1 MTTKRKWTIGIVILV
16 VLLVAIPTVVLLT
29 RSSSGSSNVKIGLEA
44 PLTGS
49 LSQLGKGMLNG
60 AMMAANELNANGGI
74 EGKHVEII
82 PIDDAGN
89 ATAGVKAA
97 NQAIANGLDGVVGP
111 YNSSVGV
118 KTLPLY
124 IKAGLVPIR
133 LTSDNATDS
142 MGYTLQPMTSQIAPA
157 ASTALTSW
165 LKAKSVGIIY
175 DSTQNYTVTVASSLK
190 ADLEKAGVKVTV
202 YQPIT
207 PGASSYTSV
216 VTQVAATNPQVV
228 YSAVYYPEGGLIA
241 KEMYDGKITASCMV
255 DYASYDSAY
264 ITAAGIPAA
273 QACPVVG
280 VPAPQDFPHASSFV
294 STYQSTFHSAPGS
307 WSPYTYDSVNFW
319 AYGVS
324 KAKSFSASAIT
335 SVLNVVNGWTG
346 WTGPV
351 TIEASTGNRQP
362 ATVVINSVTAKGTF
376 IIDADWAKAVGY

>member
-1 MTTKRKWTIGIVILV
+1 MTTTRKWTIGIVILV

-60 AMMAANELNANGGI
+60 ATMAANELNANGGI
-74 EGKHVEII
+74 QGKHVEII

-89 ATAGVKAA
+89 ATTGVKAA

-190 ADLEKAGVKVTV
+190 ADLEKAGVKVTA

-241 KEMYDGKITASCMV
+241 KE
-255 DYASYDSAY
+255 
-264 ITAAGIPAA
+264 
-273 QACPVVG
+273 
-280 VPAPQDFPHASSFV
+280 
-294 STYQSTFHSAPGS
+294 
-307 WSPYTYDSVNFW
+307 
-319 AYGVS
+319 
-324 KAKSFSASAIT
+324 
-335 SVLNVVNGWTG
+335 
-346 WTGPV
+346 
-351 TIEASTGNRQP
+351 
-362 ATVVINSVTAKGTF
+362 
-376 IIDADWAKAVGY
+376 